1 MLQVSENSGVL
12 HHVTLHVTGGLIV
25 ALLSVVMTLSQT
37 RVPDH
42 LLPAL
47 HPLQARGDGVLGE
60 GPGCLGVNEAL
71 VVSVLVG
78 IVMLHD
84 LL

>member
-1 MLQVSENSGVL
+1 MLHVSENSGVL
-12 HHVTLHVTGGLIV
+12 HHVTVGLIV

-37 RVPDH
+37 RVHH
-42 LLPAL
+42 LLLAL

-60 GPGCLGVNEAL
+60 EPGCLGVNEAL